1 MKATKFAGE
10 AVVSSEGLE
19 SVRTDLTMTT
29 DVDERMDCMLAVT
42 AMYLPDTLAG
52 TAGVVYDG
60 AADPAGDRERALRA
74 ANVSMNDPLATS
86 GDTAQPDELL
96 LIGVRRGNEA
106 ALRSLYER
114 YADLLFTIA
123 LRIVGDRD
131 LAQEVLQDVF
141 FRCWERAETFS
152 AERGQLRGWL
162 IGIARNRAVDVLR
175 SSQHQARLREQGSWA
190 LDGARER
197 SNDVDP
203 LDRLALRQVV
213 RSALDA
219 LPAVQRQTIE
229 LAYYGGLTQS
239 EIAEATATPLGTVK
253 TRIRDGMQRLR
264 SLLAPAMQP
273 EQPATARARDEM
285 KRLHG

>member
-1 MKATKFAGE
+1 
-10 AVVSSEGLE
+10 
-19 SVRTDLTMTT
+19 
-29 DVDERMDCMLAVT
+29 MDCMPAAT
-42 AMYLPDTLAG
+42 MYLPDALAA
-52 TAGVVYDG
+52 TASVVYDG
-60 AADPAGDRERALRA
+60 AAGLAGDGEKAARA
-74 ANVSMNDPLATS
+74 ASVPMSEPRATS
-86 GDTAQPDELL
+86 GDSSQPDELL
-96 LIGVRRGNEA
+96 FIGVRRGNEA
-106 ALRSLYER
+106 ALRLLYER
-114 YADLLFTIA
+114 YADLLFTVA

-141 FRCWERAETFS
+141 FRCWERAATFS
-152 AERGQLRGWL
+152 AERGQVRGWL

-197 SNDVDP
+197 ASDIDP

-219 LPAVQRQTIE
+219 LPTVQRQTIE

-239 EIAEATATPLGTVK
+239 EIAETTATPLGTVK
-253 TRIRDGMQRLR
+253 TRIRDGMQRMR
-264 SLLAPAMQP
+264 SLLAPAM
-273 EQPATARARDEM
+273 ELDQPATARVRDEM